1 MCDRLITIAVLCFFL
16 TPSWAETDA
25 SKDVH
30 PLQDARLFARI
41 GAFFADI
48 DGSYEKFD
56 SSGNPGTSI
65 DYNQLG
71 LDDTQS
77 LPIAEVAWRLSDKF
91 HIRAEYLT
99 ISEDTSDAIERD
111 ISWGDLDFSLGVD
124 VRTDLDVDIV
134 RAFFGYSFIQD
145 QTKEISAGAGIHYAS
160 IDISLAGN
168 ATVNGTP
175 IGNAQEALDEWGVM
189 PNLGVQGNYALS
201 PKWLLQ
207 GRADWLSLTFDDYS
221 GDLWH
226 LEAGIQYQAFKHMGF
241 ALAYRYLDFELE
253 EDEEWETDLE
263 YTGPVL
269 YLTVN
274 Y

>member
-1 MCDRLITIAVLCFFL
+1 MYNRLVMFAVVCCLVA
-16 TPSWAETDA
+16 PSWAETDTFEGI
-25 SKDVH
+25 H
-30 PLQDARLFARI
+30 PLQNSRLFARV

-48 DGSYEKFD
+48 DGSYAKFD

-65 DYNQLG
+65 DYNELG
-71 LDDTQS
+71 LDDTQT
-77 LPIAEVAWRLSDKF
+77 LPIVELAWRLSDKF
-91 HIRAEYLT
+91 HVRAEYLT
-99 ISEDTSDAIERD
+99 ISEDTSDFIESD

-124 VRTDLDVDIV
+124 VSTDLDVDIV
-134 RAFFGYSFIQD
+134 RAFFGYSVIKD

-168 ATVNGTP
+168 ASVNGTP
-175 IGNAQEALDEWGVM
+175 IGNAEEALDEWGVM
-189 PNLGVQGNYALS
+189 PNIGIQGNYVLS
-201 PKWLLQ
+201 PKWLLL

-253 EDEEWETDLE
+253 EDDEWETDLE